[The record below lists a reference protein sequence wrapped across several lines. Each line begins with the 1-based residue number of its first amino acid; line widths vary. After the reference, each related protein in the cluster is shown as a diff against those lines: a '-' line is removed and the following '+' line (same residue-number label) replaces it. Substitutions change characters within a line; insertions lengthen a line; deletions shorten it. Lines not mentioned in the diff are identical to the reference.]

1 MCNKKHPEPTQLSDS
16 LTSYLWKIENK
27 YYTADVHLC
36 ACSVS
41 SLPPQCEFAGNM
53 NFQSVIITFDQ
64 KEVRAHFYFNFNDS
78 MFIGSPS
85 SVCVILIDIWPSTY
99 RERNTGYYNNGNC
112 NFPLEKNEWK
122 CVIRSS
128 SYILN
133 GTGVMHCCLLSLT
146 QTFLRCHF
154 GGWKEMIILQ
164 NVALYMYNLRLY
176 KNFSQLTFWLLAN
189 IHLYFLLSFLL
200 LRFQY
205 RQHDWYLIIIATMIG
220 LRKLCCT
227 LKDYNEPVFLI
238 HHFARTLVCLFP

>member
-64 KEVRAHFYFNFNDS
+64 KEVRAHFYVNFNDS

-85 SVCVILIDIWPSTY
+85 SVCVIFLDIWPSTY

-112 NFPLEKNEWK
+112 NFPLEKNERK
-122 CVIRSS
+122 CVVRSS

-133 GTGVMHCCLLSLT
+133 GTGVMHCCLISLT

-154 GGWKEMIILQ
+154 AGWKEMIVLQ

-176 KNFSQLTFWLLAN
+176 KNFS
-189 IHLYFLLSFLL
+189 
-200 LRFQY
+200 
-205 RQHDWYLIIIATMIG
+205 
-220 LRKLCCT
+220 
-227 LKDYNEPVFLI
+227 
-238 HHFARTLVCLFP
+238 